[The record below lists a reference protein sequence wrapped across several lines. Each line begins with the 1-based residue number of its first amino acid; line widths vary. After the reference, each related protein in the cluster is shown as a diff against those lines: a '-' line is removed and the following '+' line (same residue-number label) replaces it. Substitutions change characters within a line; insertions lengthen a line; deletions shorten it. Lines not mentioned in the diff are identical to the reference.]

1 MGGLKITGWSTFIG
15 KAMLEN
21 LPLVYNETLSR
32 ITGAILISNGPPNLS
47 FRENFHCPCLMV
59 RLEDAREFLSI
70 ARNGTKPLVS
80 IEFRQTFMN
89 SKPAPVVPNFASRGP
104 SLDFPCILKPD
115 AMAPEWSPAA
125 IKSAIITTANTVD
138 NTLKPILEM
147 SVEIGISPPIDMGA
161 GQIDPNKALDPG
173 ATIDKALVTTPESYD
188 ITISPKTLVF
198 SKKYEKQFYTVTIMF
213 KGRVHPN
220 LTYMPRNKSKGYTSK
235 RLPYDVV
242 YDILTLLPVKSL
254 IRFRCVFKSWN
265 SIITDPIF
273 ITSHLNRAKSLSNN
287 NNGYLLYTPKTDE
300 EELCTVVYN
309 SDHTLTEISSFVI
322 PFSDVCIAGFCNG
335 IFCLNPYY
343 NEEII
348 LWNPSIRKFKMLTA
362 GTTFTT
368 PCTSFHG
375 KNVRPVEAEVFT
387 LSTDS
392 WRKVALPVESITGSG
407 SNFVFFNGA
416 LHIMDDLVGFCP
428 LFECIAVFKG
438 LLALFSFGDDL
449 DDITGVCN
457 IWVMREYGVVES
469 WTKKCVPMD
478 LVQDF
483 YGCTD
488 NGELLIENETG
499 FVSFDPESL
508 YENILAIEVPQW
520 VGYTTNSIE
529 SLVLLDGQNVSL
541 EYED

>member
-1 MGGLKITGWSTFIG
+1 
-15 KAMLEN
+15 
-21 LPLVYNETLSR
+21 
-32 ITGAILISNGPPNLS
+32 
-47 FRENFHCPCLMV
+47 
-59 RLEDAREFLSI
+59 
-70 ARNGTKPLVS
+70 
-80 IEFRQTFMN
+80 
-89 SKPAPVVPNFASRGP
+89 
-104 SLDFPCILKPD
+104 
-115 AMAPEWSPAA
+115 
-125 IKSAIITTANTVD
+125 
-138 NTLKPILEM
+138 M
-147 SVEIGISPPIDMGA
+147 S
-161 GQIDPNKALDPG
+161 Q
-173 ATIDKALVTTPESYD
+173 
-188 ITISPKTLVF
+188 
-198 SKKYEKQFYTVTIMF
+198 
-213 KGRVHPN
+213 
-220 LTYMPRNKSKGYTSK
+220 PRNKSKGYTSK

-242 YDILTLLPVKSL
+242 YEILTLLPVKSL

-265 SIITDPIF
+265 CIITDPIF
-273 ITSHLNRAKSLSNN
+273 ITTHLNRAKSLSNN

-368 PCTSFHG
+368 PCTSVTVGLAYHSQNNDFKILKFVCFQQFHG
-375 KNVRPVEAEVFT
+375 ENVPQAEAEVFT

-392 WRKVALPVESITGSG
+392 WRKVVLPVEPITGSG
-407 SNFVFFNGA
+407 SNCVFFNGA
-416 LHIMDDLVGFCP
+416 LHIMVDSGENRFILSFDVNDETFRKIMLPQDDLVGFCP
-428 LFECIAVFKG
+428 LFERIAVFKG
-438 LLALFSFGDDL
+438 LLALFSFGEDL
-449 DDITGVCN
+449 DDITVVCN
-457 IWVMREYGVVES
+457 VWVMREYGVVES
-469 WTKKCVPMD
+469 WTKKCVPVD
-478 LVQDF
+478 LVQNF

-520 VGYTTNSIE
+520 VRYTTNSIE